1 MTEFVFALPYYIR
14 KVRPLEAALQKILLP
29 EAQLLHYVIRDFQR
43 GGRCQ
48 CYHGG
53 IDYISYFPDL
63 KIIRAEVVTPLGY
76 TMCLIHN
83 DIANLHLWKIRLEK
97 ERAEPF
103 RRQIQK
109 LHVAVSGIVQR
120 EVHFTPV
127 HPGINRQRLYPA
139 VPQILHLVFH
149 QRDKGSDDQRDT
161 VRHQSRHL
169 EAHGFSASGR
179 EYRQHVLA
187 VQRRPHDLLLHGP
200 ERGVSPVF

>member
-1 MTEFVFALPYYIR
+1 MDRYDGKEIR
-14 KVRPLEAALQKILLP
+14 HYKLLD
-29 EAQLLHYVIRDFQR
+29 ESKSLTSSIYLGWLYKGDEGRLWVI
-43 GGRCQ
+43 
-48 CYHGG
+48 
-53 IDYISYFPDL
+53 S
-63 KIIRAEVVTPLGY
+63 KN
-76 TMCLIHN
+76 IHN

-127 HPGINRQRLYPA
+127 HPGINRERLHPA